1 MIRELDQG
9 DSWVDADANVCS
21 FLNFRSRN
29 HVSGRMGRRVWQRP
43 LGVFPSS
50 VCDGLCWGFE
60 LFSDSERYV
69 ASYIWVRLL

>member
-1 MIRELDQG
+1 MIRELAQE
-9 DSWVDADANVCS
+9 DSVGNTETNVCS

-29 HVSGRMGRRVWQRP
+29 HVSDRMGRRIWQRP

-60 LFSDSERYV
+60 LFSDSEMYV
-69 ASYIWVRLL
+69 ASCIWVRLL